1 MSSYQNPENPMHPA
15 VLSMEVDDEDS
26 FESEYR
32 LRIGNQVKY
41 IIISPKTFDRD
52 TLSFPVQS
60 LPSLPWY
67 DEWTVAHISRDKTS
81 GDLRTSIS
89 NRPLAGVKCQWH
101 HALFDCLEL
110 ERTKLLT
117 ASAFEAVLH
126 PILPTTFQTPA
137 TVIAKI
143 ARFEWEIPRIER
155 ETRAYQLLE
164 YSGLTP
170 RFLGHIHENGRI
182 MGFLLEK
189 IEGRP
194 ASIQD
199 LDICEAA
206 LGKLHELGFLHG
218 DANRYNFLVAE
229 GGVKLLDFE
238 CLEENASREAVH
250 KELESLRLQ
259 LTEDSG
265 RGGGFIVQGDS
276 N

>member
-1 MSSYQNPENPMHPA
+1 MSSYQHPEAPMHPA
-15 VLSMEVDDEDS
+15 ILSMEVDDEDS

-41 IIISPKTFDRD
+41 IIIAPKTFDRD

-60 LPSLPWY
+60 LPSLPWS
-67 DEWTVAHISRDKTS
+67 DEWTVAHISRDETS
-81 GDLRTSIS
+81 GDLRTSFS
-89 NRPLAGVKCQWH
+89 NRQLAGVKCQWH
-101 HALFDCLEL
+101 HTLFDCLEL
-110 ERTKLLT
+110 ERTKALT
-117 ASAFEAVLH
+117 ASAFEAVLR
-126 PILPTTFQTPA
+126 PSLPNIVQAPA
-137 TVIAKI
+137 TVIAKV

-164 YSGLTP
+164 DSGLTP
-170 RFLGHIHENGRI
+170 RFLGHIHESGRI

-189 IEGRP
+189 IEGRH
-194 ASIQD
+194 ACIQD
-199 LDICEAA
+199 LEICEAA

-218 DANRYNFLVAE
+218 DANGYNFLIAE

-238 CLEENASREAVH
+238 RLQGNASPELMH
-250 KELESLRLQ
+250 KELEGLRLQ

-276 N
+276 D